1 MLHLNR
7 RELWKFA
14 MPLPLQDA
22 ATCLVCGSEGQKRGH
37 KDGFDLYR
45 CPDCSLLFVFPLPTA
60 PLEIYSKD
68 YFEGSRQG
76 HGYADYDRDKEATV
90 PAFQKYLDLIESA
103 YGRKGKLLDIGAATG
118 FFLTLA
124 RQRGWVTAGIE
135 PSDHA
140 AEIGRAKGLDI
151 QTGTTENFVSPD
163 EAFDVVTMWDVIEHV
178 SDPAQ
183 VLQKVHSLLKPG
195 GILATNTP
203 DSGSLWARCLGMN
216 WYHIG
221 PPEHLNLF
229 SIRSLHHLLNDSG
242 FDCVLT
248 TKIGKTFTIQYIFQI
263 LANRQKW
270 QLWNFM
276 SERLTN
282 SALGQ
287 LGIPI
292 NFRDSVFLIARRR
305 V

>member
-1 MLHLNR
+1 
-7 RELWKFA
+7 

-22 ATCLVCGSEGQKRGH
+22 ATCLVCGSEGQKRGR

-45 CPDCSLLFVFPLPTA
+45 CPDCSLLFVFPLPAA
-60 PLEIYSKD
+60 PLEIYSQD

-76 HGYADYDRDKEATV
+76 HGYADYDRDKEATI
-90 PAFQKYLDLIESA
+90 PAFRKYLDLIESA
-103 YGRKGKLLDIGAATG
+103 SGRKGNLLDIGAATG
-118 FFLTLA
+118 FFLNLA
-124 RQRGWVTAGIE
+124 RQRGWETTGIE
-135 PSDHA
+135 PSHHA
-140 AEIGRAKGLDI
+140 AAIGRAKGLDV
-151 QTGTTENFVSPD
+151 QTGTVETLASPD
-163 EAFDVVTMWDVIEHV
+163 KAFDVVTMWDVIEHV

-183 VLQKVHSLLKPG
+183 VLAKVHSLLKPG
-195 GILATNTP
+195 GVVATNTP
-203 DSGSLWARCLGMN
+203 DSGSWWARCLGMN

-229 SIRSLHHLLNDSG
+229 SIRSLHRLFNDCG

-248 TKIGKTFTIQYIFQI
+248 TKIGKTFTLRYIFQI

-270 QLWNFM
+270 RLWNFM
-276 SERLTN
+276 SEQLTN

-292 NFRDSVFLIARRR
+292 NFRDSVFLIGRRR